1 MGVFLST
8 STSSGETRRPE
19 KAYIYIY
26 TCIIYIIYIY
36 ITRPLQKFGRQGA
49 FQSIKASDRLLK
61 DLGGSHLF
69 SQGKIDP

>member
-19 KAYIYIY
+19 KAYIYTRALY
-26 TCIIYIIYIY
+26 NIY

-49 FQSIKASDRLLK
+49 FQSIKASDRLRK